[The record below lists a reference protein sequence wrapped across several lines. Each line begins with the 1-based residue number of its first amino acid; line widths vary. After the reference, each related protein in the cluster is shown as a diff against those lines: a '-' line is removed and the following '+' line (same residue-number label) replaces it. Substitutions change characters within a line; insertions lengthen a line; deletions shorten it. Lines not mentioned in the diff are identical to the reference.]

1 MNNDKKLTFD
11 QTFNLA
17 VQNHREG
24 KTDIAQDLYNQV
36 LKIDPNHSQS
46 LNNIAVIFT
55 NSKDYQ
61 KAKECYEKAIEI
73 NPNYVDAHNNL
84 GNLFKELEENQKAK
98 ECFEKAIELNPNYAK
113 AHNNL
118 GNIFKELGESQK
130 AKECFE
136 KAIEINPNYVNAYY
150 NLGNIFKKL
159 GESQK
164 AKDCYEKAIELNPN
178 YVNAY
183 YNLGNIFLELQENQK
198 AKECYEKAIEINPN
212 FANAYIS
219 LSNALNKLE
228 RLEEAAASY
237 KKAIML
243 EPDFINLVN
252 SVDKGDWQNSK
263 NILSKVCI
271 NKIID
276 MKKYID
282 EFIALWCLYCNKLLR
297 EGDIK
302 KFTQIFIKLLI
313 MGERNH
319 NLNRLI
325 KFLFKTVDIN
335 TILKLVESNDKIL
348 IKVSYCQYRFE
359 NGDFLQS
366 EKLAATNIQDTKSLI
381 KNTETEDLGW
391 LVVRRSLALCKNKN
405 FARKTLNNL
414 IAP

>member
-1 MNNDKKLTFD
+1 
-11 QTFNLA
+11 
-17 VQNHREG
+17 
-24 KTDIAQDLYNQV
+24 
-36 LKIDPNHSQS
+36 
-46 LNNIAVIFT
+46 
-55 NSKDYQ
+55 
-61 KAKECYEKAIEI
+61 
-73 NPNYVDAHNNL
+73 L
-84 GNLFKELEENQKAK
+84 GNTLKEQDRLK
-98 ECFEKAIELNPNYAK
+98 EAE
-113 AHNNL
+113 
-118 GNIFKELGESQK
+118 
-130 AKECFE
+130 
-136 KAIEINPNYVNAYY
+136 
-150 NLGNIFKKL
+150 
-159 GESQK
+159 
-164 AKDCYEKAIELNPN
+164 
-178 YVNAY
+178 
-183 YNLGNIFLELQENQK
+183 
-198 AKECYEKAIEINPN
+198 
-212 FANAYIS
+212 AN
-219 LSNALNKLE
+219 
-228 RLEEAAASY
+228 Y

-263 NILSKVCI
+263 NILSKVCT

-313 MGERNH
+313 MGERNY

-366 EKLAATNIQDTKSLI
+366 EKLAATNIQDAKSLI

-391 LVVRRSLALCKNKN
+391 LVVRRSLALCKSKN

>member
-1 MNNDKKLTFD
+1 MNTNKDLTIEEVFK
-11 QTFNLA
+11 LA
-17 VQNHREG
+17 VKNHQEG
-24 KTDIAQDLYNQV
+24 KTDIAQEHYNQV
-36 LKIDPNHSQS
+36 LKINPNHSQA
-46 LNNIAVIFT
+46 LNNIGVI
-55 NSKDYQ
+55 SKGLGENQKAKECYEKVIEINPNHAIAHNNLGNIFKKLEENQKAKECYEKAIGIDPNYANAHNNLGNIFKDLGEYQ

-73 NPNYVDAHNNL
+73 DPNYANAHNNL
-84 GNLFKELEENQKAK
+84 GVLFGDLGEHQKAK
-98 ECFEKAIELNPNYAK
+98 SCYEIAIEIDPNYAN

-118 GNIFKELGESQK
+118 GNIFKDLGE
-130 AKECFE
+130 
-136 KAIEINPNYVNAYY
+136 Y
-150 NLGNIFKKL
+150 
-159 GESQK
+159 QK
-164 AKDCYEKAIELNPN
+164 AKDCFEKA
-178 YVNAY
+178 
-183 YNLGNIFLELQENQK
+183 
-198 AKECYEKAIEINPN
+198 
-212 FANAYIS
+212 
-219 LSNALNKLE
+219 
-228 RLEEAAASY
+228 R
-237 KKAIML
+237 ML

-263 NILSKVCI
+263 NILTKVCI
-271 NKIID
+271 NKIIN

-282 EFIALWCLYCNKLLR
+282 EFISLWCLYCNKLLR

-414 IAP
+414 LAP

>member
-1 MNNDKKLTFD
+1 MNKNKNLII
-11 QTFNLA
+11 QETFNLA
-17 VQNHREG
+17 VKNHQEG
-24 KTDIAQDLYNQV
+24 KTVIAQDLYNQI
-36 LKIDPNHSQS
+36 LKIDPSHSQS
-46 LNNIAVIFT
+46 LSNIGVIFT
-55 NSKDYQ
+55 NLKEHQ
-61 KAKECYEKAIEI
+61 KAK
-73 NPNYVDAHNNL
+73 D
-84 GNLFKELEENQKAK
+84 
-98 ECFEKAIELNPNYAK
+98 
-113 AHNNL
+113 
-118 GNIFKELGESQK
+118 
-130 AKECFE
+130 CFE
-136 KAIEINPNYVNAYY
+136 KAIEINPSHTNAH
-150 NLGNIFKKL
+150 N
-159 GESQK
+159 
-164 AKDCYEKAIELNPN
+164 
-178 YVNAY
+178 
-183 YNLGNIFLELQENQK
+183 NLGNIFLELEENQK
-198 AKECYEKAIEINPN
+198 AKECYEKAIKINPN
-212 FANAYIS
+212 FTEAYNNLGNMLKEQDRLKEAEAN
-219 LSNALNKLE
+219 
-228 RLEEAAASY
+228 Y

-263 NILSKVCI
+263 NILTKVCI
-271 NKIID
+271 NKIIN

-282 EFIALWCLYCNKLLR
+282 EFISLWCLYCNKLLR

-414 IAP
+414 LAP

>member
-1 MNNDKKLTFD
+1 MSKENLSLNETFD
-11 QTFNLA
+11 LA
-17 VQNHREG
+17 VQKHQNNNLQ
-24 KTDIAQDLYNQV
+24 DAQNYYQKV
-36 LKIDPNHSQS
+36 LEIDPNHSQT
-46 LNNIAVIFT
+46 L
-55 NSKDYQ
+55 
-61 KAKECYEKAIEI
+61 
-73 NPNYVDAHNNL
+73 NNL
-84 GNLFKELEENQKAK
+84 GVIFLGLGENQKAK
-98 ECFEKAIELNPNYAK
+98 ECFEKAIKNNPNDVS

-118 GNIFKELGESQK
+118 GNIFKGLR
-130 AKECFE
+130 
-136 KAIEINPNYVNAYY
+136 
-150 NLGNIFKKL
+150 
-159 GESQK
+159 
-164 AKDCYEKAIELNPN
+164 
-178 YVNAY
+178 
-183 YNLGNIFLELQENQK
+183 ENQK

-212 FANAYIS
+212 FADAYIN

-228 RLEEAAASY
+228 RFEEAKASY

-271 NKIID
+271 NKINN
-276 MKKYID
+276 MKRYID

-313 MGERNH
+313 MGERNY

-335 TILKLVESNDKIL
+335 TILKLVESNYKIL

-366 EKLAATNIQDTKSLI
+366 EKLAATNIQDAKSLI

-391 LVVRRSLALCKNKN
+391 LVVRRSLALCKSKN

>member
-1 MNNDKKLTFD
+1 MNTNKDLTIEEVFK
-11 QTFNLA
+11 LA
-17 VQNHREG
+17 VKNHQEG
-24 KTDIAQDLYNQV
+24 KTDIAQEHYNQV
-36 LKIDPNHSQS
+36 LKINPNHSQA
-46 LNNIAVIFT
+46 LNNIGVI
-55 NSKDYQ
+55 SKGLGENQKAKECYEKVIEINPNHAIAHNNLGNIFKKLEENQKAKECYEKAIGIDPNYANAHNNLGNIFKDLGEYQ

-73 NPNYVDAHNNL
+73 DPNYANAHNNL
-84 GNLFKELEENQKAK
+84 GVLFGDLGEHQKAK
-98 ECFEKAIELNPNYAK
+98 SCYEIAIEIDPNYAN

-118 GNIFKELGESQK
+118 GNIFKDLGE
-130 AKECFE
+130 
-136 KAIEINPNYVNAYY
+136 Y
-150 NLGNIFKKL
+150 
-159 GESQK
+159 QK
-164 AKDCYEKAIELNPN
+164 AKDCFEKA
-178 YVNAY
+178 
-183 YNLGNIFLELQENQK
+183 
-198 AKECYEKAIEINPN
+198 
-212 FANAYIS
+212 
-219 LSNALNKLE
+219 
-228 RLEEAAASY
+228 R
-237 KKAIML
+237 ML

-271 NKIID
+271 NKINN
-276 MKKYID
+276 MKRYID

-313 MGERNH
+313 MGERNY

-325 KFLFKTVDIN
+325 EFLFKTVDIN

-414 IAP
+414 LAP

>member
-1 MNNDKKLTFD
+1 MCNENLTLNE
-11 QTFNLA
+11 TFKRA
-17 VQNHREG
+17 VQEHQNNNLQDAQNYYQKVLELNPNHVNTHNNLG
-24 KTDIAQDLYNQV
+24 VIFKTLGENQKAKDCYEKV
-36 LKIDPNHSQS
+36 IELDPNNINA
-46 LNNIAVIFT
+46 LNNLGVLFQGLGENQKVKDCYEKVIELDPNNINALNNLGVLFQGLGE
-55 NSKDYQ
+55 NQ
-61 KAKECYEKAIEI
+61 KAKECYEKVIELDPNNINALNNLGVIFADLREHQKAKSCYEKAIEI
-73 NPNYVDAHNNL
+73 NPNYVDAH
-84 GNLFKELEENQKAK
+84 
-98 ECFEKAIELNPNYAK
+98 C
-113 AHNNL
+113 
-118 GNIFKELGESQK
+118 
-130 AKECFE
+130 
-136 KAIEINPNYVNAYY
+136 
-150 NLGNIFKKL
+150 
-159 GESQK
+159 
-164 AKDCYEKAIELNPN
+164 
-178 YVNAY
+178 
-183 YNLGNIFLELQENQK
+183 NLGNIFLELEENQK

-212 FANAYIS
+212 FANAYIN

-228 RLEEAAASY
+228 RLEEASASY

-302 KFTQIFIKLLI
+302 KFTPIFIKLLI

-391 LVVRRSLALCKNKN
+391 LVVRRSLALCKSKN

>member
-61 KAKECYEKAIEI
+61 KAKSCYKKAIEI

-84 GNLFKELEENQKAK
+84 GTIFKELEKIQKAK
-98 ECFEKAIELNPNYAK
+98 DCYEQAIK
-113 AHNNL
+113 
-118 GNIFKELGESQK
+118 
-130 AKECFE
+130 
-136 KAIEINPNYVNAYY
+136 INPNYVNAYY
-150 NLGNIFKKL
+150 NLGNIFQEL
-159 GESQK
+159 REHQK
-164 AKDCYEKAIELNPN
+164 AKECFEKAIELDPN
-178 YVNAY
+178 YVNAH
-183 YNLGNIFLELQENQK
+183 YNLGNIFLELEENQK

-212 FANAYIS
+212 FANAYIN

-276 MKKYID
+276 MKNYID
-282 EFIALWCLYCNKLLR
+282 EFIALWCSYCDKLLR

-302 KFTQIFIKLLI
+302 KFTQIFIKLVV

-391 LVVRRSLALCKNKN
+391 LVVRRSLALCKSKN